1 MKNLRM
7 ILIVLGMML
16 FFPYSSQTFAS
27 GDEGDAV
34 QGYEKVPHTCPLS
47 GEETHRCEWNDAA
60 SCDVS
65 GQIPC

>member
-1 MKNLRM
+1 M
-7 ILIVLGMML
+7 ILIVLVMML

-34 QGYEKVPHTCPLS
+34 QGYEKESHTCPDS
-47 GEETHRCEWNDAA
+47 GLKTHRCVWNDAA

-65 GQIPC
+65 GQIPCN